1 MLDGAVRTFFDAGLT
16 EAQVLDLVPVKPLAE
31 AEPQIRQAYRDVLPR
46 LHAKLKGA

>member
-16 EAQVLDLVPVKPLAE
+16 AGQVLDLVPVKPLAE
-31 AEPQIRQAYRDVLPR
+31 AEPQILQAYRDVLPR